1 MSNFLTNAI
10 VDLLGNVP
18 PRIWWVLWVGAYA
31 AGGLVLL
38 WALSLI
44 KNLAGW
50 PGVVVVL
57 LAVTYT
63 FAYARGKLDQPFNPF
78 DNPISAIIEVLK

>member
-1 MSNFLTNAI
+1 MSHILTDWVVSI
-10 VDLLGNVP
+10 LGHVP
-18 PRIWWVLWVGAYA
+18 PRVWFVLWVGAYA

-38 WALSLI
+38 WALSLV
-44 KNLAGW
+44 KNIAGW

-78 DNPISAIIEVLK
+78 DNPVGAIIEVLQ